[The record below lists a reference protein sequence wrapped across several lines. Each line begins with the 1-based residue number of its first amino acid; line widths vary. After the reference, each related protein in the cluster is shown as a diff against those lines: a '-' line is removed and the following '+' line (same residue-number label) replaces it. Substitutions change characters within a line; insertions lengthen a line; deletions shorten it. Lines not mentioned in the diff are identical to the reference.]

1 MRYSNRLE
9 GKLASLESE
18 LRVAEMNNWEFD
30 IETLKEEIR
39 EVEMQLENEF
49 KEAYEG

>member
-1 MRYSNRLE
+1 MRYSNSLE

-18 LRVAEMNNWEFD
+18 LRVAEINNWEFD
-30 IETLKEEIR
+30 IAVLREEIR
-39 EVEMQLENEF
+39 EVEIQLENEF

>member
-18 LRVAEMNNWEFD
+18 LMVAEMNNWEFD
-30 IETLKEEIR
+30 IAVLREEIR

>member
-1 MRYSNRLE
+1 
-9 GKLASLESE
+9 
-18 LRVAEMNNWEFD
+18 MNSWEFD
-30 IETLKEEIR
+30 IEVLKDEIR

>member
-1 MRYSNRLE
+1 
-9 GKLASLESE
+9 
-18 LRVAEMNNWEFD
+18 MNNWEFD
-30 IETLKEEIR
+30 ISTLKEEIR

>member
-1 MRYSNRLE
+1 MRYSNSLE

-30 IETLKEEIR
+30 VSTLKDEIR
-39 EVEMQLENEF
+39 EIGMQLENEF